1 MKTLGKAKVI
11 LSSTGITISL
21 ITLLA
26 ASNNNNSAQYWTD
39 KGDTER
45 AEQCRSCY
53 YAGLATAIVLGG
65 ASIGILLDK
74 GTYGE

>member
-26 ASNNNNSAQYWTD
+26 AYNNNNSAQYWTD

-53 YAGLATAIVLGG
+53 YARLASAIVLGG